1 MGEWTG
7 TLRMKA
13 ENRGGRTVV
22 TDLYHQGAYKVARP
36 IYPDHS
42 GQACYYVMNPGG
54 GYVDGDR
61 YRMSVELEE
70 GAELLITT
78 QSSTKIYRT
87 PGQPVL
93 QTTEIRMKSGSYLE
107 WLPDPIIAYRD
118 ARYRQQTVIHM
129 ERGASLISAEVI
141 TPGWSPDGT
150 LFAYKELSLK
160 SELYMD
166 RELVLHDHMKLCPES
181 RPLSGLGRMDGHTH
195 FGSLF
200 VIGEQAT
207 ASFCSALTE
216 AVQLEE
222 QAGKIGLSELIVP
235 GFAVRM
241 LADSTQTIE
250 RLFGRIVN
258 YIREQWFGKAPVSL
272 RKY

>member
-1 MGEWTG
+1 MS
-7 TLRMKA
+7 LRKLPNSSFIVLILSIWLSEDYLDA
-13 ENRGGRTVV
+13 VRNDTF
-22 TDLYHQGAYKVARP
+22 
-36 IYPDHS
+36 IYIIHKIKLLVS
-42 GQACYYVMNPGG
+42 IINNP
-54 GYVDGDR
+54 
-61 YRMSVELEE
+61 
-70 GAELLITT
+70 
-78 QSSTKIYRT
+78 K
-87 PGQPVL
+87 
-93 QTTEIRMKSGSYLE
+93 EISKYN
-107 WLPDPIIAYRD
+107 PA
-118 ARYRQQTVIHM
+118 
-129 ERGASLISAEVI
+129 
-141 TPGWSPDGT
+141 
-150 LFAYKELSLK
+150 
-160 SELYMD
+160 
-166 RELVLHDHMKLCPES
+166 S

-258 YIREQWFGKAPVSL
+258 YTREQWFGKAPVSL